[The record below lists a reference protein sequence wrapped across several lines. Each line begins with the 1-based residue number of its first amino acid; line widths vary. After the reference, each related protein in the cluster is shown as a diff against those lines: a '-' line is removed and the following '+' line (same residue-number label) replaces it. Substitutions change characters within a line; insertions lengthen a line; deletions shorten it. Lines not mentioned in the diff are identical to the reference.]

1 MKLLDQIKENSK
13 NISDSALIL
22 QLDSA
27 SNSNAHLYFGDV
39 TLSRI
44 INSISV
50 ILKYNFHEYFHESLI
65 VIQVRA
71 NILNTL
77 RNSFD
82 YKPDGFDQLLK
93 EIQDS
98 FLIGCVDAGLGN
110 EQLSKLC
117 WLFNYTTLKE
127 ESLLYLREMSNIKV
141 D

>member
-1 MKLLDQIKENSK
+1 MRLSDQIKENSK

-27 SNSNAHLYFGDV
+27 SNSNAHLYFGDF

-50 ILKYNFHEYFHESLI
+50 ILRYNFHESLI

-71 NILNTL
+71 NNLNTL
-77 RNSFD
+77 RNSFN

-141 D
+141 EQNV